1 MGEEFLAALLSL
13 SLSGACLMGLAEV
26 LARLLRGRIPPGV
39 RRLMWLLVL
48 FRLLCPWSI
57 SGGLLD
63 RGTAELRQAAA
74 PEHSTQALEEVPS
87 HTSPSYEITE
97 HEETGRQ
104 IDLAAGLTALWAAG
118 FLTALARRGVAYGRM
133 CRELRRT
140 LRPAGPGER
149 AVFARLTQGEKR
161 PPALRVSPAAPTP
174 MLAGLLRP
182 QLILPELELS
192 QEELEGVFSHELTH
206 WRHRDLW
213 IKWLAA
219 LAVCVHWFNPAAR
232 LLAERLDRDC
242 ELYCDQT
249 VARDWDRPR
258 RARYGELLLRLA
270 AGGKGAPS
278 AALFSQKQRLEE
290 RLTAMMNGKNYGK
303 KAFVLGAAACL
314 TLALAT
320 TALGA
325 YTGPAVEEPLANLTE
340 VSQPETTPTV
350 LSWPVETG
358 DTVELSSKFTN
369 RVIHPLTGKVTSHEG
384 IDLPQAGG
392 TPVLAA
398 ADGTVLEAAFDTS
411 DGNYVL
417 LRHGDMTTKY
427 AHLREYTVEPGE
439 TVSTGDQIGLV
450 GRTGMATG
458 DHLHFEVALDGTRVD
473 PLDYLDQ
480 SVAAVMGGAEPQ

>member
-1 MGEEFLAALLSL
+1 M
-13 SLSGACLMGLAEV
+13 
-26 LARLLRGRIPPGV
+26 
-39 RRLMWLLVL
+39 
-48 FRLLCPWSI
+48 
-57 SGGLLD
+57 
-63 RGTAELRQAAA
+63 
-74 PEHSTQALEEVPS
+74 
-87 HTSPSYEITE
+87 
-97 HEETGRQ
+97 
-104 IDLAAGLTALWAAG
+104 
-118 FLTALARRGVAYGRM
+118 
-133 CRELRRT
+133 
-140 LRPAGPGER
+140 
-149 AVFARLTQGEKR
+149 
-161 PPALRVSPAAPTP
+161 
-174 MLAGLLRP
+174 
-182 QLILPELELS
+182 
-192 QEELEGVFSHELTH
+192 
-206 WRHRDLW
+206 W

-278 AALFSQKQRLEE
+278 TALFSQKQRLEE

-340 VSQPETTPTV
+340 ASQPETTPDV

-358 DTVELSSKFTN
+358 DTVQLSSLFTG
-369 RVIHPLTGKVTSHEG
+369 RVHPITGERKEHGG

-473 PLDYLDQ
+473 PLDYLDE
-480 SVAAVMGGAEPQ
+480 SVAAVMGGVELR

>member
-87 HTSPSYEITE
+87 HTAPSYEILE

-118 FLTALARRGVAYGRM
+118 FLGALARRGVAYGRM
-133 CRELRRT
+133 CRSLRRT
-140 LRPAGPGER
+140 LHPAGPGER
-149 AVFARLTQGEKR
+149 AVFARLTQGEKK

-174 MLAGLLRP
+174 MLVGLLRP

-192 QEELEGVFSHELTH
+192 QEELEGVLSHELTH

-278 AALFSQKQRLEE
+278 TALFSQKQRLEE
-290 RLTAMMNGKNYGK
+290 RLTAMMNAKTYGK
-303 KAFVLGAAACL
+303 KAFALGAAACL

-325 YTGPAVEEPLANLTE
+325 YTGPAVVEEQLKEAGVE
-340 VSQPETTPTV
+340 ATPV
-350 LSWPVETG
+350 MLDWPIEAGNTI
-358 DTVELSSKFTN
+358 ELSMNFAT
-369 RVIHPLTGKVTSHEG
+369 RVHPITGKITSHEG
-384 IDLPQAGG
+384 IDLPRAGG

-427 AHLREYTVEPGE
+427 AHLREYAVEPGE
-439 TVSTGDQIGLV
+439 TVFAGDQIGLV

-473 PLDYLDQ
+473 PLDYLDE
-480 SVAAVMGGAEPQ
+480 SVAAVMGGAELR

>member
-87 HTSPSYEITE
+87 HTAPSYEILE

-104 IDLAAGLTALWAAG
+104 IDLTAGLTALWAAG
-118 FLTALARRGVAYGRM
+118 FLTAMARRGTAYGRM
-133 CRELRRT
+133 CRGLRRT
-140 LRPAGPGER
+140 LHPAGPGER

-174 MLAGLLRP
+174 MLVGLLRP

-192 QEELEGVFSHELTH
+192 QEELEGVLSHELTH

-270 AGGKGAPS
+270 AGGKEKPS

-325 YTGPAVEEPLANLTE
+325 YTGPAVVEEQLKEAGVE
-340 VSQPETTPTV
+340 ATPV
-350 LSWPVETG
+350 MLDWPIEAGNTI
-358 DTVELSSKFTN
+358 ELSMNFAT
-369 RVIHPLTGKVTSHEG
+369 RVHPITGKITSHEG
-384 IDLPQAGG
+384 IDLPRAGG

-458 DHLHFEVALDGTRVD
+458 DHLHFEAALDGTRVD

-480 SVAAVMGGAEPQ
+480 SVTAVMGGVELR